1 MPTYIML
8 AKWTEA
14 GIKAI
19 QDAPNRVERF
29 RNIIKS
35 VGGELKAF
43 YFTFGKYDMIAIVEA
58 PSDEAAGKVVLTNG
72 KFGMA
77 SIETWKA
84 FSEAE
89 GLKIIKEL
97 Q

>member
-8 AKWTEA
+8 AKWTDA
-14 GIKAI
+14 GIKTI
-19 QDAPNRVERF
+19 QDLPNRIERF

-35 VGGELKAF
+35 AGGELKAY
-43 YFTFGKYDMIAIVEA
+43 YFTFGKYDVVTIVEA

-72 KFGMA
+72 KSGMA

-89 GLKIIKEL
+89 GLEVIKGLE
-97 Q
+97 

>member
-8 AKWTEA
+8 AKWTDA
-14 GIKAI
+14 GIKTVE
-19 QDAPNRVERF
+19 DAPNRIERF
-29 RNIIKS
+29 RNIVKS
-35 VGGELKAF
+35 VGGEVKAF

-58 PSDEAAGKVVLTNG
+58 PSDESVGKVVLTNG

-77 SIETWKA
+77 SVETWKA

-89 GLKIIKEL
+89 GIEIIKGL